1 MRLAFA
7 ALLPLLAATI
17 VSFLAEQALPA
28 GMPELSPEEFV
39 TFTLLAPARPIAV
52 ALLWS
57 RSLSLRTQRDYD
69 HLLPLYKT
77 ILALEPTF
85 APAWDFALYDM
96 IVDLPQRERSL
107 DAKLCWVRE
116 AFIRGLE
123 GVQRTPHTSRVAGS
137 LTWALFFIKTRFP
150 SIASR
155 LEEDKH
161 LINTFLRWLKQHHP
175 HIAASLN
182 YDLRKTESSLNLFHI
197 SLCIAEIAI
206 RRRLY
211 NYIPVYVTSFC
222 CRELLLSTDK
232 LSHKIYWAK
241 RAIAYWRSLLS
252 DPNFKNV
259 AENQVSQWRQVLAEL
274 EARR

>member
-1 MRLAFA
+1 MRLVLT
-7 ALLPLLAATI
+7 ALLLLLAATV
-17 VSFLAEQALPA
+17 VSLLAEQALPA

-39 TFTLLAPARPIAV
+39 TFTLFAPARPIAV

-57 RSLSLRTQRDYD
+57 RSVSLRTQRDYD

-77 ILALEPTF
+77 ILVLEPTF

-96 IVDLPQRERSL
+96 IIDLPQREKSL
-107 DAKLCWVRE
+107 DAKLHWVKE
-116 AFIRGLE
+116 AFMRGLE

-155 LEEDKH
+155 LEENEH
-161 LINTFLRWLKQHHP
+161 LIATFLQWLRRHYP
-175 HIAASLN
+175 DIAAALN
-182 YDLRKTESSLNLFHI
+182 RDLDKTESRLNLFHI
-197 SLCIAEIAI
+197 SLCIAEIATK
-206 RRRLY
+206 RRLY
-211 NYIPVYVTSFC
+211 NYIPVYVVSFC

-232 LSHKIYWAK
+232 LPNKIYWAR
-241 RAIAYWRSLLS
+241 RALCYWRRFLN
-252 DPNFKNV
+252 DPEFKNV
-259 AENQVSQWRQVLAEL
+259 AKNQVSQWERVLAEL